1 MRKKYKK
8 SKNLLQIG
16 HDAKTVKG
24 QKYGYMT
31 GIMYLSPADL
41 SGRNL
46 CSHSTAGC
54 RSMCLN
60 TAGRGQFDSV
70 QTARLNKS
78 LWLLNNRPQF
88 IGELRTA
95 ISRLI
100 SKAAKARMR
109 PCVRVNGTSDLPWLA
124 TMMAREFPEVQF
136 YDYTKIPKPWLRQL
150 PNYSL
155 TFSLSE
161 VNLELALD
169 ALRHQVNVAVVFDT
183 RKGESLPETW
193 HGYRVIDGDV
203 SDLRFTDPMG
213 VVVGLRAKGRAKR
226 DTSGF
231 VQHAA

>member
-1 MRKKYKK
+1 
-8 SKNLLQIG
+8 
-16 HDAKTVKG
+16 
-24 QKYGYMT
+24 
-31 GIMYLSPADL
+31 
-41 SGRNL
+41 
-46 CSHSTAGC
+46 
-54 RSMCLN
+54 
-60 TAGRGQFDSV
+60 
-70 QTARLNKS
+70 
-78 LWLLNNRPQF
+78 
-88 IGELRTA
+88 
-95 ISRLI
+95 
-100 SKAAKARMR
+100 
-109 PCVRVNGTSDLPWLA
+109 
-124 TMMAREFPEVQF
+124 MMAREFPEVQF